1 MGWHIDDV
9 SIFEHIKSFREN
21 RYELFSKNDTP
32 IYTMILYFSSC
43 IGGEFEF
50 VDKVVKPE
58 RGFGIFFDGRE
69 VRSGIRESMVIKY
82 YRNKEEN

>member
-9 SIFEHIKSFREN
+9 SIFEHSKSFREN

-32 IYTMILYFSSC
+32 IYTMILYFSS
-43 IGGEFEF
+43 EF